1 MTKGKPGPRKPAV
14 AAETQNTG
22 STERLQKLLARAGVA
37 SRRAAEEMIAA
48 GKVRVNGV
56 VVTEMG
62 TRANPTTDKIEVDGR
77 PLKVPPITNSP
88 EQFAYILL
96 NKPAGIVTTAH
107 DTHDRPTVLDII
119 YGRLP
124 GANQPGSNT
133 SEAAARTSQQTSH
146 APSRPPRPNRR
157 PDRSEQPAIP
167 RVFPVGRLDID
178 TTGLLLLTNDGDLT
192 FRLTHPRFGVE
203 KEYHALVRGRP
214 SSAAMQSLRKGVEID
229 GEMTA
234 PAKVDE
240 IKQVGDDA
248 VLRIAIHEGRK
259 RQIRL
264 MCNAMG
270 HPVISLQRVRFGP
283 LLIGNLQPGQ
293 WRYLATHEIHA
304 LRRAV
309 RLMR

>member
-1 MTKGKPGPRKPAV
+1 MKAKPGPRKPDTAT
-14 AAETQNTG
+14 ETQNTG

-62 TRANPTTDKIEVDGR
+62 TRANPATDKIEVDGR
-77 PLKVPPITNSP
+77 SLKVAPITNSP

-96 NKPAGIVTTAH
+96 NKPAGIVTTAR

-124 GANQPGSNT
+124 AANQPGPNT
-133 SEAAARTSQQTSH
+133 VDAAARTPLPTGKS
-146 APSRPPRPNRR
+146 ALPPPRPNRR
-157 PDRSEQPAIP
+157 PDRNEQPAIP

-214 SSAAMQSLRKGVEID
+214 SPAAMQSLRKGVEIE

-240 IKQVGDDA
+240 IKQVGDNS
-248 VLRIAIHEGRK
+248 VLRVIIHEGRK

-264 MCNAMG
+264 MCSAVGN
-270 HPVISLQRVRFGP
+270 PVISLQRVRFGP
-283 LLIGNLQPGQ
+283 LSIGTLQPGQ

>member
-1 MTKGKPGPRKPAV
+1 MP
-14 AAETQNTG
+14 AETQNTG
-22 STERLQKLLARAGVA
+22 NTERLQKLLARAGVA

-48 GKVRVNGV
+48 GRVRVNGT

-62 TRANPTTDKIEVDGR
+62 TRANPATDKIEVDGR
-77 PLKVPPITNSP
+77 PLKAPPLGNSP
-88 EQFAYILL
+88 EQFTYILL
-96 NKPAGIVTTAH
+96 NKPTGILTTAR

-119 YGRLP
+119 YGRLAGDNQQKADTVAHRP
-124 GANQPGSNT
+124 HAQREGAPRTKQPSARNRNT
-133 SEAAARTSQQTSH
+133 E
-146 APSRPPRPNRR
+146 
-157 PDRSEQPAIP
+157 PAIP
-167 RVFPVGRLDID
+167 RVFPVGRLDVD

-203 KEYHALVRGRP
+203 KEYQALVRGRP
-214 SSAAMQSLRKGVEID
+214 SPAAMQSLRKGIEIE
-229 GEMTA
+229 GELTA

-240 IKQVGDDA
+240 VKHEGDNA
-248 VLRIAIHEGRK
+248 LLRLVIHEGRK

-264 MCNAMG
+264 MCNAVG
-270 HPVISLQRVRFGP
+270 NPVITLQRVRFGP
-283 LLIGNLQPGQ
+283 LALGNLQPGK

>member
-1 MTKGKPGPRKPAV
+1 MKSKPGPRKPVTAT
-14 AAETQNTG
+14 ETQNTG

-62 TRANPTTDKIEVDGR
+62 TRANPATDKIEVDGR
-77 PLKVPPITNSP
+77 PLKVAPITNSP

-96 NKPAGIVTTAH
+96 NKPAGIVTTAR

-124 GANQPGSNT
+124 GANQPGANT
-133 SEAAARTSQQTSH
+133 AEAAVSTPLPTSQ

-157 PDRSEQPAIP
+157 PESNVQPAIP

-214 SSAAMQSLRKGVEID
+214 SPAAMQSLRKGVEIE

-240 IKQVGDDA
+240 IKQVGDNA
-248 VLRIAIHEGRK
+248 VLRVIIHEGRK

-264 MCNAMG
+264 MCSAVGN
-270 HPVISLQRVRFGP
+270 PVISLQRVRFGP
-283 LLIGNLQPGQ
+283 LPIGNLQPGQ

>member
-1 MTKGKPGPRKPAV
+1 LKAPT
-14 AAETQNTG
+14 ETQDTG
-22 STERLQKLLARAGVA
+22 NSERLQKLLARAGVA

-48 GKVRVNGV
+48 GRVRVNGV

-62 TRANPTTDKIEVDGR
+62 TRANPATDKIEVDGR
-77 PLKVPPITNSP
+77 PLKTPPVGNSP
-88 EQFAYILL
+88 GQFAYILL
-96 NKPAGIVTTAH
+96 NKPAGIITTAR
-107 DTHDRPTVLDII
+107 DTHDRPTVLDLV

-124 GANQPGSNT
+124 GDSRQKA
-133 SEAAARTSQQTSH
+133 EAAESKPQSPSEVSTRAKQPPARNKNPQ
-146 APSRPPRPNRR
+146 PS
-157 PDRSEQPAIP
+157 IP
-167 RVFPVGRLDID
+167 RVFPVGRLDVD

-192 FRLTHPRFGVE
+192 FRLTHPRFGIE
-203 KEYHALVRGRP
+203 KEYQALVRGRP
-214 SSAAMQSLRKGVEID
+214 SPSAMQSLRKGIEIE

-240 IKQVGDDA
+240 IRHEEGNTL
-248 VLRIAIHEGRK
+248 LRMVIHEGRK

-264 MCNAMG
+264 MCSAVG
-270 HPVISLQRVRFGP
+270 HPVLTLQRLRFGP
-283 LLIGNLQPGQ
+283 LTLGSVELGK

>member
-1 MTKGKPGPRKPAV
+1 MAT
-14 AAETQNTG
+14 ETQNTG

-37 SRRAAEEMIAA
+37 SRRAAEEMIVA

-62 TRANPTTDKIEVDGR
+62 TRANPAIDKIEVDGR
-77 PLKVPPITNSP
+77 PLKVSPITNSP
-88 EQFAYILL
+88 EQFSYILL
-96 NKPAGIVTTAH
+96 NKPTGIVTTAR

-124 GANQPGSNT
+124 GSDQPGPNAAD
-133 SEAAARTSQQTSH
+133 AAARTHRPTGKGAVS
-146 APSRPPRPNRR
+146 PPRPNRR
-157 PDRSEQPAIP
+157 SDRNELPAIP

-214 SSAAMQSLRKGVEID
+214 SPAAMQSLRKGVDIE

-240 IKQVGDDA
+240 IKQVGDN
-248 VLRIAIHEGRK
+248 VMLRVIIHEGRK

-264 MCNAMG
+264 MCSAVGN
-270 HPVISLQRVRFGP
+270 PVISLQRVRFGP
-283 LLIGNLQPGQ
+283 LPIGNLQPGQ

>member
-1 MTKGKPGPRKPAV
+1 MTKGKAGPRKPAV

-62 TRANPTTDKIEVDGR
+62 TRANPATDKIEVDGR

-124 GANQPGSNT
+124 DTEQAGPGKAG
-133 SEAAARTSQQTSH
+133 AAARTARPTGKG
-146 APSRPPRPNRR
+146 AVPPPRPNRR
-157 PDRSEQPAIP
+157 SNGKEQPAIP

-178 TTGLLLLTNDGDLT
+178 TIGLLLLTNDGDLT

-214 SSAAMQSLRKGVEID
+214 SPAAMQSLRKGVEIE

-240 IKQVGDDA
+240 IKQVGDNA
-248 VLRIAIHEGRK
+248 VLRITIHEGRK

-264 MCNAMG
+264 MCNAVG

-283 LLIGNLQPGQ
+283 LLIGNMQPGQ

>member
-1 MTKGKPGPRKPAV
+1 MKGKAGPRKPDM

-62 TRANPTTDKIEVDGR
+62 TRANPATDKIEVDGR

-107 DTHDRPTVLDII
+107 DTHDRPTVLDLIH
-119 YGRLP
+119 GRLP
-124 GANQPGSNT
+124 GPNRSGPSVTDTAT
-133 SEAAARTSQQTSH
+133 R
-146 APSRPPRPNRR
+146 APRPTGDGTVAPPRPNRR
-157 PDRSEQPAIP
+157 PDRNEQAAIP

-214 SSAAMQSLRKGVEID
+214 SPAAMQSLRKGVEIE

-240 IKQVGDDA
+240 IKQVGDNA
-248 VLRIAIHEGRK
+248 VLRIILHEGRK

-264 MCNAMG
+264 MCSAVS